1 MCLLGP
7 PAVLLLH
14 LCDERADVLV
24 LLRIAEVPVV
34 HLDAFQR
41 VVLDRHQVKEDVVS
55 RSVRVRHSDPPFLK
69 ACTETNRPRPSEV
82 PTCVG
87 RLALH
92 CGSQRIPIG
101 ATTLKIQAS
110 AWDL

>member
-55 RSVRVRHSDPPFLK
+55 RSVCVWHSDPPFLK
-69 ACTETNRPRPSEV
+69 PCTETNRPRPSEV
-82 PTCVG
+82 QGLRKDRKST
-87 RLALH
+87 RLNSSHLGISYAVLCLH
-92 CGSQRIPIG
+92 
-101 ATTLKIQAS
+101 K
-110 AWDL
+110 